1 MLLLAVLLAGCSLFV
16 TPPAQEITRNE
27 VKSHEV
33 QGNRVVCIL
42 FKDSRFK
49 SDVVEL
55 LTNSLIARVY
65 NVVTDDVKRAKFYK
79 SSDYGAIVY
88 MADYRAW
95 HVPLHAKR
103 YYRNN
108 NESSN
113 IIFVVTSAD
122 PDVEIHRPFDAIT
135 SVSKPNEVERVS
147 QSVMERLDSVL
158 R

>member
-1 MLLLAVLLAGCSLFV
+1 MIKRHHYMLLLAVLLAGCSLFV
-16 TPPAQEITRNE
+16 TPPAQEI
-27 VKSHEV
+27 K
-33 QGNRVVCIL
+33 GNRVVCIL
-42 FKDSRFK
+42 FRDSRFK

-55 LTNSLIARVY
+55 LTRSFIARDY

-88 MADYRAW
+88 MADYRVW
-95 HVPLHAKR
+95 HVPLHAKN

-108 NESSN
+108 NEASN

-135 SVSKPNEVERVS
+135 SVSKPNEVDRVS
-147 QSVMERLDSVL
+147 RSVMERLDSIL